1 MATSPTPQRPMGI
14 FDRTIAN
21 KNDPMA
27 AGIAAVN
34 SKLDQVIGVLVASQQ
49 QTPDAVSDSSKLVA
63 DAVNSFTISV
73 NKNENQFRAYTES
86 LKKEFNA
93 VRGSID
99 HLTSKIHNNY
109 TTDLPNSEVKTPV
122 GRHKTG
128 DELQKNKEINDLV
141 VKVGDLVTAIKNGE
155 AGTKDT
161 NKKVKPK
168 VVINRPDSDDSSDNT
183 GARVSRSLGTS
194 VTEREEELEK
204 RSSIGKKFKD
214 FMAGAKNIKD
224 EGLLGTIYGKSK
236 DHVENNYGE
245 IGKSIFG
252 TLTKGLDEK
261 IYQKKLDKIDEESS
275 QRILESTEYGKS
287 LRDKI
292 KLEAEESGTPLSDE
306 EIESRAKDLI
316 KDSLRKH
323 RENQKI
329 RYKIEKKQRELDE
342 MSEENGLEFELSTE
356 DKNAY
361 HKAKKDSEKL
371 FTIDKSSTTTSIG
384 DEEIKDTEDLISTNR
399 TPVSRKSGDE
409 EINDTE
415 DLISTNRTPVSRK
428 SGDEGTFDEGGSRE
442 QSKGDTDSVLS
453 IIAEHTKQL
462 SFLEPILDNL
472 KKISSDT
479 SILVLD
485 AKRREELDEQGALE
499 KFEDKEDKNKTGDIG
514 SIDNRTEDESDDQ
527 SSKSDESDDQ
537 SSEDEEDGI
546 GDRRKGRTN
555 RKIRKIGRRLKRR
568 AKVKLGRLLQKGK
581 RILGKRIG
589 RQIMKRVG
597 TSAVR
602 GLVQSGG
609 RIAAQAVGRQVAMQA
624 GRAAVM
630 GAVEAGG
637 GALLSA
643 AGSVALPAAA
653 VVAAGAGGYYL
664 GTKIDK
670 AIRDENGVSPITKAL
685 ETVFK
690 SDAQKKLEE
699 ADRQFLESQK
709 NIVPKP
715 PTAPENETVDA
726 QIDKNATKTASEPP
740 TAPENETVE
749 AQIDK
754 NATKTASTSD
764 YQVKLAAEAK
774 AAEESQR
781 TVEAAIAASAA
792 ANSSNS
798 AAISNTTVVNNT
810 TFVRPDIRNQEPS
823 FRRFDHTRLIF

>member
-34 SKLDQVIGVLVASQQ
+34 SKLDQVIGVLVATQQ
-49 QTPDAVSDSSKLVA
+49 QSPDAVSESSKLVV

-73 NKNENQFRAYTES
+73 NKNENQFRSFTES

-93 VRGSID
+93 IRGSID

-109 TTDLPNSEVKTPV
+109 TTDLPNSEVETPF

-128 DELQKNKEINDLV
+128 DELQQNKEINALV
-141 VKVGDLVTAIKNGE
+141 VKVSDLVKAMKDGQ
-155 AGTKDT
+155 ADTKDT
-161 NKKVKPK
+161 NKKEKPK
-168 VVINRPDSDDSSDNT
+168 AIINRPDYDDSSDDS

-214 FMAGAKNIKD
+214 FMAGARNIKK
-224 EGLLGTIYGKSK
+224 EGLLDTIYGKSK
-236 DHVENNYGE
+236 DHVENSYGD

-261 IYQKKLDKIDEESS
+261 IYQKKLDKIDEESA

-287 LRDKI
+287 LRDQI
-292 KLEAEESGTPLSDE
+292 KLEAEESGTPLSAE
-306 EIESRAKDLI
+306 EIESRVKDSI
-316 KDSLRKH
+316 KDSIRQH

-342 MSEENGLEFELSTE
+342 ISSENGLEFELSAE
-356 DKNAY
+356 DKMAY

-371 FTIDKSSTTTSIG
+371 FTIDKSSTTISI
-384 DEEIKDTEDLISTNR
+384 
-399 TPVSRKSGDE
+399 GDE

-415 DLISTNRTPVSRK
+415 NLISTSRTSVSRK
-428 SGDEGTFDEGGSRE
+428 GGSRK

-462 SFLEPILDNL
+462 SFLEPILSNL

-479 SILVLD
+479 GILVLD
-485 AKRREELDEQGALE
+485 AKRREELDRQGALD
-499 KFEDKEDKNKTGDIG
+499 KFEDKNRSDGIG
-514 SIDNRTEDESDDQ
+514 SIDNRNDRTEDESDDR
-527 SSKSDESDDQ
+527 

-546 GDRRKGRTN
+546 GDRLKRRTN

-568 AKVKLGRLLQKGK
+568 AKVKLGRLLQRGK
-581 RILGKRIG
+581 LLTRRGRILGKKLG
-589 RQIMKRVG
+589 RQIMKKVG
-597 TSAVR
+597 TSGLK

-609 RIAAQAVGRQVAMQA
+609 RTATQAIGRQAVMQA

-630 GAVEAGG
+630 SSLSAGG
-637 GALLSA
+637 SALSA
-643 AGSVALPAAA
+643 AGPAAA
-653 VVAAGAGGYYL
+653 VVAAGAGGYYV
-664 GTKIDK
+664 GTKIDE
-670 AIRDENGVSPITKAL
+670 AIRDEKGVSPITKAL

-690 SDAQKKLEE
+690 SEGQRKVEE
-699 ADRQFLESQK
+699 ANRLYEENQRKFLESQK
-709 NIVPKP
+709 NKVPEP
-715 PTAPENETVDA
+715 PKAPEVETVDA
-726 QIDKNATKTASEPP
+726 QIDKK
-740 TAPENETVE
+740 
-749 AQIDK
+749 
-754 NATKTASTSD
+754 ATKTASTSD

-792 ANSSNS
+792 ANSPNN

-823 FRRFDHTRLIF
+823 FRKFDQTRLIF